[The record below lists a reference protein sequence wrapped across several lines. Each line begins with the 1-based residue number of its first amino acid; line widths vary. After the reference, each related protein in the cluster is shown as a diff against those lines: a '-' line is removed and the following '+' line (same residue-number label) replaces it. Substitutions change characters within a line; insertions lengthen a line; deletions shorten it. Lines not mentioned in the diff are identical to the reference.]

1 VQADL
6 VLRVVRESDGPTII
20 HLVGVIDA
28 HTLDT
33 FEGSLREVMDDDGQ
47 DSGGLDS
54 GGLAIVLDCN
64 ELRYVNSAGFGEL
77 IRYHDQLKSRGGR
90 LVLARVPPKI
100 GVILEMLGL
109 KSLIPVATGLDEAR
123 GIASRPLEFDAT
135 ARLPV
140 TGIGTD
146 RTDAIVSNR
155 ITNDRITNDASAP
168 TPTAP
173 NAGASR
179 PAVTRLGA
187 RAEARIDTHRPD
199 PSQVVVCAIC
209 DTRLRIAGEGE
220 WACAACGAPFTVTRE
235 GGIAFDWSR
244 AEADGIH
251 LTFEVSPRT
260 LAAFAGLIE
269 GILVERRVPH
279 ARMRRFAREAA
290 HVCHL
295 LAEHACGAPES
306 QGRAPVHAL
315 LLAGPQRLHIRL
327 VDRGRSLADRAD
339 RVFSTQKRLFLDF
352 RYGSTAEGINVTEF
366 AFAYAGSG
374 VFVA

>member
-20 HLVGVIDA
+20 HLAGVVDA

-33 FEGSLREVMDDDGQ
+33 FEGALHEAIDADGI
-47 DSGGLDS
+47 
-54 GGLAIVLDCN
+54 AVVLDCN

-123 GIASRPLEFDAT
+123 GIARSPAQLDAT
-135 ARLPV
+135 AQVPARAPGV
-140 TGIGTD
+140 A
-146 RTDAIVSNR
+146 DAIGSNR
-155 ITNDRITNDASAP
+155 IGND
-168 TPTAP
+168 TAP
-173 NAGASR
+173 AAPLGAPLAGSSR
-179 PAVTRLGA
+179 PAGSRMDVPVGV
-187 RAEARIDTHRPD
+187 HRPD
-199 PSQVVVCAIC
+199 PTRVLVCAIC

-220 WACAACGAPFTVTRE
+220 WACAACGAPFTVTPA

-244 AEADGIH
+244 AEAEGIH

-279 ARMRRFAREAA
+279 ARLRRFAREAA

-327 VDRGRSLADRAD
+327 VDRGQSLADRVD

-352 RYGSTAEGINVTEF
+352 RYGTSVEGINVTEF

>member
-6 VLRVVRESDGPTII
+6 VLRVAREPDGPTLI
-20 HLVGVIDA
+20 HLTGVIDA
-28 HTLDT
+28 HTLDA
-33 FEGSLREVMDDDGQ
+33 FEGVLREALE
-47 DSGGLDS
+47 SGS
-54 GGLAIVLDCN
+54 RAVILDC
-64 ELRYVNSAGFGEL
+64 EEVRYVNSSGFGEL
-77 IRYHDQLKSRGGR
+77 IRYHDLLKDRGGR
-90 LVLARVPPKI
+90 LVLARVPPKV

-123 GIASRPLEFDAT
+123 GIAQSPAELQAPTTGSGLAPL
-135 ARLPV
+135 
-140 TGIGTD
+140 GT
-146 RTDAIVSNR
+146 SNR
-155 ITNDRITNDASAP
+155 LAAASISP
-168 TPTAP
+168 GTP
-173 NAGASR
+173 ASQT
-179 PAVTRLGA
+179 PPQVSGPSASGVLG
-187 RAEARIDTHRPD
+187 RKEESRT
-199 PSQVVVCAIC
+199 VVCAIC
-209 DTRLRIAGEGE
+209 DARLRIAGEGE

-251 LTFEVSPRT
+251 LTFEVSPRS

-295 LAEHACGAPES
+295 LGEHATADPGAPS
-306 QGRAPVHAL
+306 RAPLHAL

-327 VDRGRSLADRAD
+327 VDHGQSLADRVD

-352 RYGSTAEGINVTEF
+352 RYGTTVEGLNITEF